1 MNALAIFPELAEKV
15 RRSGHTTDL
24 RIQCHERQWTA
35 ELSWLTHAC
44 AVSSCAIKRR
54 FRQLFE
60 TSSSTR
66 ETLRCCFENL
76 ARPARPTASSW
87 PTFPGSLA
95 HVCSLSP
102 NQRACLKTS
111 LPHPPRSL
119 EARSSGRSRRAHRK
133 RRPNLPRAW
142 TRPAGVACKFAA
154 PLQGARAFT
163 FAVASCKTSGPRS
176 SSQ

>member
-1 MNALAIFPELAEKV
+1 MVDACMRCLLLCNQAALQTALRNLKFDSGNSSLLFRELGEACTTHRFKLADFP
-15 RRSGHTTDL
+15 R
-24 RIQCHERQWTA
+24 
-35 ELSWLTHAC
+35 
-44 AVSSCAIKRR
+44 
-54 FRQLFE
+54 
-60 TSSSTR
+60 
-66 ETLRCCFENL
+66 L
-76 ARPARPTASSW
+76 ARSR
-87 PTFPGSLA
+87 LL
-95 HVCSLSP
+95 LSP